1 MKFRIIILLVS
12 FLVFEAYSIP
22 KPMESLEHYNV
33 LMVHGAY
40 GSDKGISEN
49 SEYVSAYE
57 DTTFLGDA
65 TLGIISR
72 IINNKLDCK
81 KCI

>member
-1 MKFRIIILLVS
+1 MRNLLIFLFAMSVS
-12 FLVFEAYSIP
+12 VWSIP
-22 KPMESLEHYNV
+22 RPMESLMNYSV

-57 DTTFLGDA
+57 DTTF
-65 TLGIISR
+65 
-72 IINNKLDCK
+72 KF
-81 KCI
+81 

>member
-1 MKFRIIILLVS
+1 MRNLLIFLFAMSVS
-12 FLVFEAYSIP
+12 VWFIP
-22 KPMESLEHYNV
+22 RPMESLMNYSV

-57 DTTFLGDA
+57 DTTF
-65 TLGIISR
+65 
-72 IINNKLDCK
+72 KF
-81 KCI
+81 